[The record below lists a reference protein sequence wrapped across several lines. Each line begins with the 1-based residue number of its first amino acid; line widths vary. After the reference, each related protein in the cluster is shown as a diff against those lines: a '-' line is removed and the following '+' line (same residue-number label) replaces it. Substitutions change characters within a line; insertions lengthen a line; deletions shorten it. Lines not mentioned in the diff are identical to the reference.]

1 MGKGIGSSPVL
12 LRLPGS
18 AAGKKR
24 SSTGILARA
33 PRRGAAA
40 TPRPEQPRWASRAG
54 RGRPAAHRRRPS
66 PGTRPAPTP
75 RKEGASGS
83 GGRARLPPLRALSPP
98 PGACRRGEA
107 AAGQAGGCRS
117 CRRGAGTG
125 GRGFGPLLR
134 AALGA
139 AGPRRHS
146 RSSQPAKRHGG
157 NTLTLSL
164 PRCLGGAPTAPPSS
178 SPRRLRSWWGFWPF
192 SQT

>member
-54 RGRPAAHRRRPS
+54 RGRPAAHRRFPS
-66 PGTRPAPTP
+66 PGAGPAP
-75 RKEGASGS
+75 RKEGAPGS
-83 GGRARLPPLRALSPP
+83 GGRAQLPPLRALSPP
-98 PGACRRGEA
+98 PGACSRGEA
-107 AAGQAGGCRS
+107 AAGQARGRRS
-117 CRRGAGTG
+117 CRRGAGTR
-125 GRGFGPLLR
+125 GRGLGPLLTALGQ

-139 AGPRRHS
+139 AAAHAP
-146 RSSQPAKRHGG
+146 
-157 NTLTLSL
+157 LSAAAEAL
-164 PRCLGGAPTAPPSS
+164 
-178 SPRRLRSWWGFWPF
+178 
-192 SQT
+192 